1 MADAALKSEI
11 KRLIVDVLK
20 LEEVKPEDIEDGEP
34 LFVEGLGL
42 DSVDA
47 LEIVSAL
54 EFKYKL
60 RFPTDGS
67 ARDHFKT
74 VETLADFVAA
84 QGAK

>member
-1 MADAALKSEI
+1 MPDTLEAQIKSKLVE
-11 KRLIVDVLK
+11 VLE
-20 LEEVKPEDIEDGEP
+20 LEMKPEDIADTQP
-34 LFVEGLGL
+34 LFGDASLGL